1 MPGSLRIRLWGL
13 LQKGGVRE
21 RSRRHPVF
29 YALELRMAD
38 YWCSHCGA
46 RTAMMG
52 HRDDRHDT
60 RLLGIIDRVVNETGA
75 RRNKVVEAVGMWQI
89 GEIQLPE

>member
-1 MPGSLRIRLWGL
+1 
-13 LQKGGVRE
+13 
-21 RSRRHPVF
+21 
-29 YALELRMAD
+29 
-38 YWCSHCGA
+38 
-46 RTAMMG
+46 MMG